1 VYSRFTQLCILHND
15 PIRIRAESTLM
26 LFLNATLT
34 VFAAASLH
42 VAMPAIGQAF
52 EAAHPGVTVSFD
64 FDGSQVLVAQIEQG
78 ARADVLATADE
89 KNMKAA
95 QDAGFAGPSTDFAHN
110 TLTIVT
116 PKSSPVKIATD
127 LASPNVKVAICV
139 ASAPCGRYAAA
150 ALSAMNIPAHIVTQE
165 INVESVME
173 KVILNEVDAGIVY
186 ASDAAAAKRGTVRT
200 IVIPPYDQQPV
211 TYPAAVI
218 KGSANAGVAAQ
229 FVAFLTTRTAQSI
242 LRHYGFQGIKST

>member
-1 VYSRFTQLCILHND
+1 MT
-15 PIRIRAESTLM
+15 
-26 LFLNATLT
+26 FLNVTLT

-42 VAMPAIGQAF
+42 VAMPAIGHAF
-52 EAAHPGVTVSFD
+52 EAAHPGVAVSFD

-78 ARADVLATADE
+78 ARADVFASADV

-110 TLTIVT
+110 ALTIVT
-116 PKSSPVKIATD
+116 PMSSPVKIATD
-127 LASPNVKVAICV
+127 LASPNVKVAVCV
-139 ASAPCGRYAAA
+139 PTAPCGRYAAA
-150 ALSAMNIPAHIVTQE
+150 ALTAMNIPAHIVTQE

-173 KVILNEVDAGIVY
+173 KIELNEVDAGIVY
-186 ASDAAAAKRGTVRT
+186 VSDAATAKRGTVRT

-218 KGSANAGVAAQ
+218 KGSANADLATE
-229 FVAFLTTRTAQSI
+229 FVSFLASRSAQSI
-242 LRHYGFQGIKST
+242 LRHYGFQGIKAS